1 MLTEGKTK
9 GGMSPKKQS
18 TSERPIHPP
27 PPRSPSGDLL
37 SDITVYFKELRFN
50 KNHHLGLGDIRLT
63 IGQQEEILQII
74 SKATNKKFTG
84 I

>member
-9 GGMSPKKQS
+9 GGMSPKKPS
-18 TSERPIHPP
+18 TTKRPTDPP
-27 PPRSPSGDLL
+27 PSRKKSNLL
-37 SDITVYFKELRFN
+37 SDIKEYFKELRFN
-50 KNHHLGLGDIRLT
+50 PNHHLNLGDIRLT

-74 SKATNKKFTG
+74 AESTNTEFKG